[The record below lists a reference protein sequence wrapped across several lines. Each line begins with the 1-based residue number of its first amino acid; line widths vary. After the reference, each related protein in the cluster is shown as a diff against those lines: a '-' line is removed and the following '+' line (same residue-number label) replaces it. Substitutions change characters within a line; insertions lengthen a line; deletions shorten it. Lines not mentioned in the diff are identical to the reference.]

1 MNLFRLILGVL
12 ILGVVISLVF
22 TSKVEAGLFFNRSI
36 RKEVEMLFSEN
47 YNESNEIIREQDL
60 VWLPDSVQRWL
71 KASQIIGKENISA
84 LRLKQNGK
92 MKIKPN
98 GKWMT
103 ARAKQ
108 YFTTDEPGFI
118 WQVKVNM
125 APLLSFKGRDK
136 YYQGEGHMLI
146 KLLSLIP
153 VADAKGQEIDQGT
166 LLRYLGE
173 IIWFPTAALS
183 DYIEWEAIDSN
194 LAKATMD
201 YGGVKA
207 SGFFHFNDRGEVIKF
222 TCERY
227 YSKGDNQ
234 YSLEKYKALVGDYK
248 EFDGLKIPSKGDA
261 IWELESGD
269 YNYYKFE
276 ITEVEYNKAVVY

>member
-1 MNLFRLILGVL
+1 MNLFRLVLGVL
-12 ILGVVISLVF
+12 IFGVMISFIF
-22 TSKVEAGLFFNRSI
+22 TSKAESGFFFNRSV
-36 RKEVEMLFSEN
+36 RKEVETLFSEN
-47 YNESNEIIREQDL
+47 YNQENEIIRKEDL
-60 VWLPDSVQRWL
+60 VGLPDLVQRWL
-71 KASQIIGKENISA
+71 KTSQIIGNENISA
-84 LRLKQNGK
+84 LRLKQEGEI
-92 MKIKPN
+92 KIKPN
-98 GKWMT
+98 GNWMT

-136 YYQGEGHMLI
+136 YYQGQGHMLI
-146 KLLSLIP
+146 KLLSLIT
-153 VADAKGQEIDQGT
+153 VADAKGDEIDQGT

-183 DYIEWEAIDSN
+183 DYIQWEEIDSN
-194 LAKATMD
+194 LAKATMN

-207 SGFFHFNDRGEVIKF
+207 FGFFHFNDRGEVIKF

-227 YSKGDNQ
+227 YSKGNNQ

-248 EFDGLKIPSKGDA
+248 EFAGLKIPSNGEA
-261 IWELESGD
+261 IWELEEGD
-269 YNYYKFE
+269 YSYYKFE